1 MSNEIVTVYQPVY
14 NVIVSTPGP
23 QGADGGGGGGGGSVT
38 LTGAVTGTGTGT
50 VATSLGSFTSA
61 QLRSAL
67 SDEVGTGA
75 AYFVG
80 GDLGTPAGATLTN
93 ATGLPVASGISGLA
107 SGVATFLGTPTSAN
121 LRAALTDESGTG
133 AAYFQGGDLGTPSAG
148 VLTNA
153 TGYTFANVASKPT
166 TISGYG
172 ITDAVSKSPATEAAN
187 TITAAAGLAGLVLK
201 QAAAEDPALKVNDAS
216 NANLITLSNEVGLS
230 FSDGTSYAPASIA
243 LASTG
248 RSYGIV
254 PPGTGTGST
263 TLTLPSAAPT
273 NGYFLQTDGSGNLTW
288 AAGGSGSP
296 GGSTTQVQ
304 FNNAGAFGGSALLTW
319 DAGADTL
326 TVTGTITADIT
337 NGGVIGGSSITSTG
351 IVRGVSV
358 FSNYTTT
365 ATAGGTTTL
374 TASSTQQQNFTGT
387 LDQNVDLPST
397 AGLTVGQ
404 SFEITNEGTGTLTI
418 RNSAAT
424 VLTQVFAGGQVVC
437 TVQSTGAQTWREVHY
452 GSDVQTFLA
461 GGTWTKRPGL
471 KYAQA
476 YVFAPGGGGS
486 GGSRGDTS
494 VARVGGGGGASG
506 GVSSRFYR
514 ASELGGTENVTI
526 GAFGAAGTA
535 QAGTGNGGAGGTG
548 GTTEFGTSTTLCRAI
563 GGGGGSATGG
573 AGATAQGTIT
583 TGQGGVASSGTG
595 AAGTNGT
602 LNFAGGVVIGS
613 GASGGGITTG
623 GAASAGGHRSSASL
637 FMPLYGLTAST
648 GAGTS
653 GGGAGSAGANAVGFF
668 GGVGGGGGGSSVT
681 ASVAGGAG
689 GAGGFPGGG
698 GGGGG
703 AAGSTAGSS
712 GVGGAGGAGVI
723 YVICYF

>member
-1 MSNEIVTVYQPVY
+1 MSSPTTIQIRRGTTVQWTTNDPVLLNGEPGYDTDTGELKFGDGVTAWTSLSA
-14 NVIVSTPGP
+14 IS
-23 QGADGGGGGGGGSVT
+23 GGGGGATNLNGLTDVTITTPSTNQVLSYNGSQWVNGALPT
-38 LTGAVTGTGTGT
+38 HTHAWGDITSGVPAAVT
-50 VATSLGSFTSA
+50 
-61 QLRSAL
+61 AL
-67 SDEVGTGA
+67 SGTNT
-75 AYFVG
+75 
-80 GDLGTPAGATLTN
+80 GD
-93 ATGLPVASGISGLA
+93 
-107 SGVATFLGTPTSAN
+107 
-121 LRAALTDESGTG
+121 
-133 AAYFQGGDLGTPSAG
+133 
-148 VLTNA
+148 
-153 TGYTFANVASKPT
+153 
-166 TISGYG
+166 
-172 ITDAVSKSPATEAAN
+172 
-187 TITAAAGLAGLVLK
+187 
-201 QAAAEDPALKVNDAS
+201 
-216 NANLITLSNEVGLS
+216 
-230 FSDGTSYAPASIA
+230 
-243 LASTG
+243 
-248 RSYGIV
+248 
-254 PPGTGTGST
+254 
-263 TLTLPSAAPT
+263 
-273 NGYFLQTDGSGNLTW
+273 QT
-288 AAGGSGSP
+288 P
-296 GGSTTQVQ
+296 GGSTTHVQ
-304 FNNAGAFGGSALLTW
+304 YNNGTTFSGDAGLTW
-319 DAGADTL
+319 DGTLLSASTMAAGSLQIDNDANIDGTL
-326 TVTGTITADIT
+326 TGTIIKVSTNLRTA
-337 NGGVIGGSSITSTG
+337 SQST
-351 IVRGVSV
+351 V
-358 FSNYTTT
+358 
-365 ATAGGTTTL
+365 TAGGVTSL
-374 TASSTQQQNFTGT
+374 TISSKQIQRFTGAS
-387 LDQNVDLPST
+387 DQEVRRPAYSDGT
-397 AGLTVGQ
+397 AMGTGWT
-404 SFEITNEGTGTLTI
+404 IRIINDGTGTLTI
-418 RNSAAT
+418 KDDIGVAT
-424 VLTQVFAGGQVVC
+424 LTQVFASGECELALTDAAGGTWVV
-437 TVQSTGAQTWREVHY
+437 RHI

-712 GVGGAGGAGVI
+712 GVGGAGGAGVV
-723 YVICYF
+723 YVVCYF